1 MIRFS
6 TVENLINFNSDD
18 NIIKIGNVAIETVF
32 VSGNAGLRIG
42 HIKTNFKKIY
52 SVNFIGFAN
61 KGQSDDSLMKQM
73 MHTGFEQ
80 VVSTKTFEF
89 FAAGNQSLSI
99 TFIGEI

>member
-1 MIRFS
+1 MYRL
-6 TVENLINFNSDD
+6 ENLINFNSDD

-32 VSGNAGLRIG
+32 VSGNAGLRTG

-61 KGQSDDSLMKQM
+61 KGQSDDSLMKQI
-73 MHTGFEQ
+73 MHTGFER

-89 FAAGNQSLSI
+89 FVAGNQSLSI